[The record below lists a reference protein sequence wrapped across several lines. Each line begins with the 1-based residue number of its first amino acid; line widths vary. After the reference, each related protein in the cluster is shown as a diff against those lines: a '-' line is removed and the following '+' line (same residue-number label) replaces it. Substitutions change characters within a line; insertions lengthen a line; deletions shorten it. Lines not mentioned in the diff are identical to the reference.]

1 METSQN
7 TSQLPVKSSV
17 LLASPVVGF
26 KRNGIERIEQ
36 ENKKKNN
43 NLWAL
48 FN

>member
-1 METSQN
+1 MSEY

-17 LLASPVVGF
+17 LLASPVVVL
-26 KRNGIERIEQ
+26 KRNAIERMEQ